1 MLLIELIV
9 MAITIAV
16 LFSLIENNSIVI
28 NTRDGIVR
36 ECTLPFLVPTLGL
49 LNLPQLQMQF
59 AGAREIISKKLEIM
73 MVRFKSQFRNNLKKV
88 TNKLYFLGNG
98 KQRDGPFLGNEVGA
112 MVAGAS

>member
-36 ECTLPFLVPTLGL
+36 ECTLPFLVPTLAL
-49 LNLPQLQMQF
+49 LSFSQRQMKF
-59 AGAREIISKKLEIM
+59 VGIKEIVSK
-73 MVRFKSQFRNNLKKV
+73 RFKAYKEGVKLVFRNNLEKV
-88 TNKLYFLGNG
+88 SYKLYFLGNG
-98 KQRDGPFLGNEVGA
+98 KQRDGPFLGNEVGTIA
-112 MVAGAS
+112 AGAS